1 MRKNNLIIVTFILA
15 FLLIAQSGFAQEN
28 KKLAQ
33 AGLKFLSVSLDPR
46 SSALGDAVTSLTSN
60 SISQLYNPASMSE
73 MNGMTDFAFGTTRW
87 IADINYIY
95 GTVGL
100 NLFDGDYGV
109 FGLSL
114 VAVDYGEFLGTIVA
128 SNDDGYIDVGTFKPT
143 AMSIGLGYAKSLSE
157 KFAIGGNIKYVRQSL
172 GTAVT
177 GLTETGDQI
186 VESNSVDAMAFD
198 FGIIYRTGF
207 KSLDFG
213 MSVRNFST
221 EIRYDEDGFQLP
233 LTFKIGVSMNML
245 DIWEVDKQ
253 MHSFLLTVDASHPRD
268 YPEQISVGGEYTF
281 MNTFSLRGGFTSP
294 TDEQEFSAG
303 VGFKQQLADVKFAVD
318 YSYTPF
324 GIFNDVHRVSINIG
338 Y

>member
-15 FLLIAQSGFAQEN
+15 FLLVAQSGFAQEN

-46 SSALGDAVTSLTSN
+46 SSALGDAITSLTSN

-73 MNGMTDFAFGTTRW
+73 MNGITDFAFGTTRW

-114 VAVDYGEFLGTIVA
+114 VAVDYGEFLGTVVA

-177 GLTETGDQI
+177 GFDPVGRQI

-198 FGIIYRTGF
+198 FGIIYHTGF

-245 DIWEVDKQ
+245 DIWEVDNQ
-253 MHSFLLTVDASHPRD
+253 MHSFLLSVDASHPRD

-281 MNTFSLRGGFTSP
+281 MNTFSVRGGFTSP

-303 VGFKQQLADVKFAVD
+303 VGFKQQLSDVKFSVD

>member
-1 MRKNNLIIVTFILA
+1 MRKNNFIIVTFIIA
-15 FLLIAQSGFAQEN
+15 FLLIIQSGFAQKNE
-28 KKLAQ
+28 KLAQ

-46 SSALGDAVTSLTSN
+46 SSAMGDAVTSLTSG

-73 MNGMTDFAFGTTRW
+73 LNGMTDFAFGTTKW

-114 VAVDYGEFLGTIVA
+114 VAVDYGELLGTVVA
-128 SNDDGYIDVGTFKPT
+128 SNDDGFLDVGTFKPT

-157 KFAIGGNIKYVRQSL
+157 KFAVGGNIKYVRQSI
-172 GTAVT
+172 GSVVT
-177 GLTETGDQI
+177 GLTPTGGQI
-186 VESNSVDAMAFD
+186 VEANAVNVMAFD
-198 FGIIYRTGF
+198 FGIIYHTGF

-213 MSVRNFST
+213 MNVRNFST
-221 EIRYDEDGFQLP
+221 EVRYDEDGFQLP
-233 LTFKIGVSMNML
+233 LTFKIGASMNML
-245 DIWEVDKQ
+245 DLWEVDRQ
-253 MHSFLLTVDASHPRD
+253 MHSLLLSVDAAHPRD
-268 YPEQISVGGEYTF
+268 YSEQISIGGEYVF
-281 MNTFSLRGGFTSP
+281 MNTFSIRAGITTP

-303 VGFKQQLADVKFAVD
+303 VGLKQNLSDIKFSID

-324 GIFNDVHRVSINIG
+324 GIFNDVHRVSVNIG

>member
-1 MRKNNLIIVTFILA
+1 MRIKNLLCLISVFVI
-15 FLLIAQSGFAQEN
+15 FLMIKNGIAQEN

-46 SSALGDAVTSLTSN
+46 SSAMGDAVTSLSSN
-60 SISQLYNPASMSE
+60 SIAQLYNPASMSM
-73 MNGMTDFAFGTTRW
+73 MNGLTDFAFGTTKW

-114 VAVDYGEFLGTIVA
+114 VAVDYGEFQGTIVA

-143 AMSIGLGYAKSLSE
+143 AMSLGLGYAKSLSE
-157 KFAIGGNIKYVRQSL
+157 KFALGGNIKYVRQSL
-172 GTAVT
+172 GTVVT
-177 GLTETGDQI
+177 GLDDVGQQVREL
-186 VESNSVDAMAFD
+186 NAVDALAFD
-198 FGIIYRTGF
+198 FGIIYHTGF

-213 MSVRNFST
+213 MNVRNFST
-221 EIRYDEDGFQLP
+221 ELRYDEDGFQLP
-233 LTFKIGVSMNML
+233 LTFKIGASMNVL
-245 DIWEVDKQ
+245 DFWEVDNQ
-253 MHSFLLTVDASHPRD
+253 LHSFLFAVDASHPRD
-268 YPEQISVGGEYTF
+268 YPEQISIGAEYTF
-281 MNTFSLRGGFTSP
+281 MNTFSVRGGFTSP

-303 VGFKQQLADVKFAVD
+303 VGFKQILSDIKFAVD

-324 GIFNDVHRVSINIG
+324 GIFQNVHRVSINIG

>member
-1 MRKNNLIIVTFILA
+1 MRKNSLVVVTLILTILL
-15 FLLIAQSGFAQEN
+15 FSENSFSQN
-28 KKLAQ
+28 KKLGQ

-46 SSALGDAVTSLTSN
+46 SSAMGDAVTSLSSN
-60 SISQLYNPASMSE
+60 SIAQLYNPASMSE
-73 MNGMTDFAFGTTRW
+73 MSSMSDFAFGTTRW

-95 GTVGL
+95 GTIGL
-100 NLFDGDYGV
+100 NPWDGDYGT
-109 FGLSL
+109 FGISM
-114 VAVDYGEFLGTIVA
+114 VAVDYGELIGTVVA
-128 SNDDGYIDVGTFKPT
+128 SNDDGYIEVGTFKPT
-143 AMSIGLGYAKSLSE
+143 ALALGIGYAKSLSE

-177 GLTETGDQI
+177 GLDPVGRQLVET
-186 VESNSVDAMAFD
+186 NSVDALSFD
-198 FGIIYRTGF
+198 FGIIYHTGF

-213 MSVRNFST
+213 MNVRNFST

-245 DIWEVDKQ
+245 DILEVDKE
-253 MHSFLLTVDASHPRD
+253 MHSFLLAVDAAHPRD
-268 YPEQISVGGEYTF
+268 YPEQISIGGEYTF
-281 MNTFSLRGGFTSP
+281 MNTFSMRAGYTSP

-303 VGFKQQLADVKFAVD
+303 VGFKQKFTDFKFAVD

-324 GIFNDVHRVSINIG
+324 GIFQDVHRVSINIG

>member
-1 MRKNNLIIVTFILA
+1 MRKNSLIIVTFILA
-15 FLLIAQSGFAQEN
+15 FLLIAQGGFAQKNE
-28 KKLAQ
+28 KLAQ
-33 AGLKFLSVSLDPR
+33 TGLKFLNVSLDPR
-46 SSALGDAVTSLTSN
+46 ASAMGDAVTSLTSN

-73 MNGMTDFAFGTTRW
+73 LNGMTDFAFGTTKW

-114 VAVDYGEFLGTIVA
+114 LAVDYGEFLGTVVA
-128 SNDDGYIDVGTFKPT
+128 SNDDGYLEVGTFKPV

-172 GTAVT
+172 GTVVA
-177 GLTETGDQI
+177 GLSGTGDQI
-186 VESNSVDAMAFD
+186 VETKSVNAMAFD
-198 FGIIYRTGF
+198 FGILYHTGF

-213 MSVRNFST
+213 MNVRNFST
-221 EIRYDEDGFQLP
+221 EVRYDEDGFQLP
-233 LTFKIGVSMNML
+233 LIFKIGLSMNML
-245 DIWEVDKQ
+245 DLWEIDRQ
-253 MHSFLLTVDASHPRD
+253 MHSFLFSVDASHPRD
-268 YPEQISVGGEYTF
+268 YPEQISFGGEYTF
-281 MNTFSLRGGFTSP
+281 MNTFSLRAGITTP

-303 VGFKQQLADVKFAVD
+303 VGFKQKLSEVKFSID

-324 GIFNDVHRVSINIG
+324 GIFKDVHRVSVSIG

>member
-15 FLLIAQSGFAQEN
+15 FLLMAQSGFAQEN

-46 SSALGDAVTSLTSN
+46 SSALGDAVTSLSSN
-60 SISQLYNPASMSE
+60 SISQLYNPASMSG

-114 VAVDYGEFLGTIVA
+114 VAVDYGEFLGTVVA
-128 SNDDGYIDVGTFKPT
+128 SNDDGYLDVGTFKPT

-177 GLTETGDQI
+177 GINETGDQI

-198 FGIIYRTGF
+198 FGIIYHTGF

-221 EIRYDEDGFQLP
+221 ELRYDEDCVQLP
-233 LTFKIGVSMNML
+233 VTFKIGVSMNML

>member
-114 VAVDYGEFLGTIVA
+114 VAVDYGEFLGTVVA

>member
-114 VAVDYGEFLGTIVA
+114 VAVDYGEFLGTVVA

-198 FGIIYRTGF
+198 FGIIYHTGF

-221 EIRYDEDGFQLP
+221 ELRYDEDGFQLP